1 MSNCSCHQSVPV
13 SGSFPLSQL
22 FAKIARVLEHS
33 YFKVTKSMQMP
44 EVMSIHIFQGSQ
56 RNYIHILPQGSQKFR
71 FFFPSPLWW
80 LIRSW
85 HLGHSPVIAFTVST
99 MCLETFPRS
108 VWRVCVC
115 VCTHTHMY
123 ACNCECKGW
132 PRRRKWFQ
140 NDQINITYWG
150 IKQGYWHL
158 SLVFF
163 TRLANLQDSRWKSN
177 FKNK

>member
-1 MSNCSCHQSVPV
+1 MCVWIPIKKN
-13 SGSFPLSQL
+13 SFFIINYRVKTASRANHAKSIWPNQL
-22 FAKIARVLEHS
+22 QVKA
-33 YFKVTKSMQMP
+33 
-44 EVMSIHIFQGSQ
+44 
-56 RNYIHILPQGSQKFR
+56 QGSQKFR

-85 HLGHSPVIAFTVST
+85 HLGNSPVIAFTVST